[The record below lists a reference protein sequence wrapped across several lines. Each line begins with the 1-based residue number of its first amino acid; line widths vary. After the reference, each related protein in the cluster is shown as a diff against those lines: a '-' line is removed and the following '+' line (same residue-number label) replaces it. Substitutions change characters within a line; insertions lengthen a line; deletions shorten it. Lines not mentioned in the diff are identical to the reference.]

1 MIKFQ
6 FTPEHPDYT
15 NLKHMS
21 VNLEFPSATGDE
33 SPLEMLKMFKQFL
46 KLMNYS
52 DYDISKLVYNDF
64 CNKLPNDDDDILR
77 RDDGFTTEEIQEL
90 NDMGV
95 EVEVMAMDEVEE
107 IVEENE
113 EHRS

>member
-1 MIKFQ
+1 MMKLS

-21 VNLEFPSATGDE
+21 VNLEFPTATGDE
-33 SPLEMLKMFKQFL
+33 SPLEMLMMFKQFL

-77 RDDGFTTEEIQEL
+77 REDDGFTTEEIQEL

-95 EVEVMAMDEVEE
+95 EVRDIEEVEE
-107 IVEENE
+107 IVAENE